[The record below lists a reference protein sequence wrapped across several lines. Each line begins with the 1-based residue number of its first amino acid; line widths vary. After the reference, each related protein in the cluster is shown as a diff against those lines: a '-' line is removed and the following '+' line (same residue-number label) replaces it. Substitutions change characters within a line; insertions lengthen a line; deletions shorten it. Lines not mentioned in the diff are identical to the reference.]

1 VASLFAVAPLPVMA
15 DETNE
20 EHQLVCEKPSSW
32 RERSNVVDGEGDR
45 AKNAQ
50 DGTAAADVKE
60 ASGPLCC
67 HGPKD
72 DSPVLCLSI
81 QYRDNAVL
89 FGISWRSVALQM
101 NSVFFVFLAGIR
113 HDLGV
118 LAFNG

>member
-1 VASLFAVAPLPVMA
+1 MS
-15 DETNE
+15 DESNE
-20 EHQLVCEKPSSW
+20 RQLVCERLSSW
-32 RERSNVVDGEGDR
+32 RAVRSNVIDGEGDK
-45 AKNAQ
+45 AKKAQ
-50 DGTAAADVKE
+50 EGTAAADVKE

-89 FGISWRSVALQM
+89 FGISWRSVSLQM